1 MPNPSFPAAVPHGI
15 VRATIGRET
24 ESMSESKNVMEGA
37 VVAALAT
44 GAAWCATALAQAP
57 APTPAERAIEYR
69 QSVFRIVSGN
79 FGPLAQ
85 IAQGKVPFDPAKAR
99 RNADLLAAISAFLED
114 AHPEISKEGKTRAKP
129 QIWTNRAEFNR
140 RVADFGEHTRALAL
154 ITARSDSATDEFKA
168 AIGTVGNDCKGCH
181 DNFRTK

>member
-1 MPNPSFPAAVPHGI
+1 
-15 VRATIGRET
+15 
-24 ESMSESKNVMEGA
+24 MSGSKKFKKG
-37 VVAALAT
+37 VVAMAFAT
-44 GAAWCATALAQAP
+44 GVTWCATALAQAP
-57 APTPAERAIEYR
+57 TPTPAERAIEYR

-85 IAQGKVPFDPAKAR
+85 IAQGKAPFDATKAR
-99 RNADLLAAISAFLED
+99 KNADLLAAISAFLVD

-129 QIWTNRAEFNR
+129 EIWANRAEFDR
-140 RVADFGEHTRALAL
+140 RIADFGEHARSLAL
-154 ITARSDSATDEFKA
+154 VTARSDSATDEFKA